1 MRSFSMRERPRSASV
16 EGEPFDGVLEELLLD
31 AEGTD
36 AFELEPW
43 LEPESE
49 PVPVNEAGGV
59 AERAL
64 ENGAAGA
71 GWLALASDA
80 LGVDGVAPFDE
91 FEREDCESSIQ
102 FGKSSGFEFMAS
114 VLGVEA

>member
-59 AERAL
+59 VERAL

-71 GWLALASDA
+71 GWLALASDE
-80 LGVDGVAPFDE
+80 LGVAPFDE

>member
-16 EGEPFDGVLEELLLD
+16 EGEPFDGALEELLD

-59 AERAL
+59 VERAL

-71 GWLALASDA
+71 GWLALASDE
-80 LGVDGVAPFDE
+80 LGVAPFDE